1 MFLLLNDSCFTND
14 AIVLVAQTS
23 RPDGRLSTASRG
35 NQNYL
40 KKKEKKRTYIN
51 WVKRHHIYCYYFHR
65 WIWNHEIEI
74 DETVVPLVRFVQLF
88 TGLQKV
94 LVFCS
99 SLFSLLL
106 FILIYGSSF
115 LLFVI
120 SYCYYYCW
128 LSFIL
133 SISTSNFVHLPFLSW
148 LRRSSYVCEYELVCT
163 SCIWICSLHVS
174 SWLFVFFS
182 SIQHSIQRWYNRN
195 FIRWMRFYIWTGS
208 MLFVEFAALY
218 YHLNLVNLPI
228 L

>member
-1 MFLLLNDSCFTND
+1 MSEAASHLLLLFPPLNLKPWNWNWWNSCSFGSLCSALYGSAKGTRFLLVSCF
-14 AIVLVAQTS
+14 
-23 RPDGRLSTASRG
+23 
-35 NQNYL
+35 
-40 KKKEKKRTYIN
+40 
-51 WVKRHHIYCYYFHR
+51 
-65 WIWNHEIEI
+65 
-74 DETVVPLVRFVQLF
+74 
-88 TGLQKV
+88 
-94 LVFCS
+94 
-99 SLFSLLL
+99 LLL